1 MKEVP
6 PAKPSIY
13 KLQQY
18 YTSLENSNRFIQK
31 LQTMSNV
38 GYRCTE
44 TFDNAESSHH
54 DTIYNIYTYIFVR
67 FMFCRRQC
75 WWDQY
80 ELCLDAIYSKV
91 KLRRRYWQEFV
102 CMPFTDANFPCNYR
116 KLSTAWRDWDMN
128 RTLSNQ

>member
-18 YTSLENSNRFIQK
+18 YTSPENSNRFIQK

-54 DTIYNIYTYIFVR
+54 DTIYNIYTG
-67 FMFCRRQC
+67 
-75 WWDQY
+75 
-80 ELCLDAIYSKV
+80 LCSAVIIVDEISMSCV
-91 KLRRRYWQEFV
+91 W
-102 CMPFTDANFPCNYR
+102 MPFILR
-116 KLSTAWRDWDMN
+116 
-128 RTLSNQ
+128 

>member
-18 YTSLENSNRFIQK
+18 YTSPENSNRFIQK

-67 FMFCRRQC
+67 FMFYRRQC

>member
-6 PAKPSIY
+6 LLNHLSTSYSSITH
-13 KLQQY
+13 LQKTVTVSSRNCRQWVMLVIGARRHLTMHNHHIMIQY
-18 YTSLENSNRFIQK
+18 I
-31 LQTMSNV
+31 
-38 GYRCTE
+38 
-44 TFDNAESSHH
+44 
-54 DTIYNIYTYIFVR
+54 IYIHIFFVR

-80 ELCLDAIYSKV
+80 ERCLDAIYSKV